1 MPMNTKSR
9 KKQRTPLSDWKQDLP
24 FVCIIF
30 GVAIWRAC
38 ISDAKSLSILGHSFG
53 IAGVILAI
61 FVGIILEY
69 NPETKRGNLLV
80 KVKGCVQ
87 RKVAKH
93 KRLEW
98 LGEHRA
104 IRFLLLYIG
113 VTLGLCGLILG
124 LVATIKS

>member
-1 MPMNTKSR
+1 MPQKR
-9 KKQRTPLSDWKQDLP
+9 KRTPLSDWKQDLP

-30 GVAIWRAC
+30 GVSIWRAC
-38 ISDAKSLSILGHSFG
+38 IGDAKSLSILGHSFG
-53 IAGVILAI
+53 IAGVVLAI
-61 FVGIILEY
+61 FVGIVLEY
-69 NPETKRGNLLV
+69 NPETESGNLLV
-80 KVKGCVQ
+80 KMKGCVQ

-93 KRLEW
+93 ERLKW

-124 LVATIKS
+124 LVAAIKS

>member
-1 MPMNTKSR
+1 MNRKSE
-9 KKQRTPLSDWKQDLP
+9 KKGRTPLSDWKQNLL

-30 GVAIWRAC
+30 GVAIWRALVG
-38 ISDAKSLSILGHSFG
+38 DAKSLSILGYSFG
-53 IAGVILAI
+53 IAGVILAM

-80 KVKGCVQ
+80 EMKGCVK

-98 LGEHRA
+98 LGEDRA

-113 VTLGLCGLILG
+113 VTLALCGLILG